1 MLVVTMGDLPGY
13 RILAV
18 IGGVVGVSARGQN
31 RFAEGVPTDGN
42 LSAVDE
48 QYLIA
53 ARREAVERMAL
64 HAHDA
69 GATAVLSMRFAQRA
83 ISPDWVEICAYG
95 TAVVAVPQRAGSPG
109 RLQALQHRRTPLMA
123 GQQPLDGRSS

>member
-13 RILAV
+13 RILAI
-18 IGGVVGVSARGQN
+18 IGEVVGVTARGQN
-31 RFAEGVPTDGN
+31 RFAEGVPTNDN

-48 QYLIA
+48 RHLIA
-53 ARREAVERMAL
+53 ARREAVERMAA

-69 GATAVLSMRFAQRA
+69 GATAVVSMRFTERT

-95 TAVVAVPQRAGSPG
+95 TAVVAAPQRAGIPG
-109 RLQALQHRRTPLMA
+109 RFQALQGRRTPTKA
-123 GQQPLDGRSS
+123 GQ